1 MVNTGRKKV
10 ERSRR
15 SVYIAY
21 TGGTIGMRRGE
32 RGYQPAPGY
41 LAERMRQSQLLND
54 PDMPRYEIH
63 EYEPL
68 LDSSNMTPA
77 RWSRIGQDLY
87 DHYDEYD
94 GFIVLHGTD
103 TMAYSAAALS
113 FLFENLGKP
122 IIFTGSQV
130 PLAELRTDARE
141 NLVTSLLLAAG
152 LGPPEVCLF
161 VGNRLLRGN
170 RATKVSAERFRAFAS
185 PNYPPL
191 GDAGVH
197 LRIYR
202 ERALQPPE
210 GPPSF
215 HPAGNAQVA
224 DVRLFPGITAET
236 LRRFLGP
243 PLEGAILHTFG
254 SGNAPDDPDLLAALA
269 EASERGV
276 VIVNCT
282 QCLQGTVD
290 MESYATGNSLR
301 EAGVISGYDMTPEA
315 ALPKLYYLLSRGLPN
330 GEVKR
335 LMQTDLRGE
344 LTPPEKRRTH
354 AAWSSARLMEGF
366 EPPDPT

>member
-1 MVNTGRKKV
+1 MVNSGRKKA
-10 ERSRR
+10 EHSRR

-32 RGYQPAPGY
+32 RGYRPAPGY

-54 PDMPRYEIH
+54 PGMPRYTIH

-77 RWSRIGQDLY
+77 HWSRIGQDLY
-87 DHYDEYD
+87 DHYEDYD

-103 TMAYSAAALS
+103 TMAYSASALS

-122 IIFTGSQV
+122 ILFTGSQV

-170 RATKVSAERFRAFAS
+170 RSTKVSAERFRAFAS

-197 LRIYR
+197 LRIHR
-202 ERALQPPE
+202 ERTLPPPE
-210 GPPSF
+210 GPVGF
-215 HPAGNAQVA
+215 HPAGHAQVA

-243 PLEGAILHTFG
+243 PLEGAILHTYG
-254 SGNAPDDPDLLAALA
+254 SGNAPDDPDLLAAIA
-269 EASERGV
+269 EATERGV

-290 MESYATGNSLR
+290 MESYATGNALR
-301 EAGVISGYDMTPEA
+301 DTGVLSGYDMTPEA
-315 ALPKLYYLLSRGLPN
+315 ALSKLYYLLSRGLPK
-330 GEVKR
+330 EDVRR

-344 LTPPEKRRTH
+344 LTPPEQRRATSD
-354 AAWSSARLMEGF
+354 WSSARLLKVF
-366 EPPDPT
+366 EPTDPA

>member
-1 MVNTGRKKV
+1 MGTIEIKKITD
-10 ERSRR
+10 SLR

-21 TGGTIGMRRGE
+21 TGGTIGMRRGN
-32 RGYQPAPGY
+32 RGYEPAPGY

-54 PDMPRYEIH
+54 PGMPRYTIH

-77 RWSRIGQDLY
+77 HWSRIGQDLY
-87 DHYDEYD
+87 DHYDDYD

-122 IIFTGSQV
+122 ILFTGSQV
-130 PLAELRTDARE
+130 PLVELRTDARE

-161 VGNRLLRGN
+161 VGNQLLRGN

-191 GDAGVH
+191 GTAGVH
-197 LRIYR
+197 LRIHR
-202 ERALQPPE
+202 ERTLPPPD
-210 GPPSF
+210 GPVSF
-215 HPAGNAQVA
+215 QPAGSAQVA

-236 LRRFLGP
+236 LRRFLSP

-254 SGNAPDDPDLLAALA
+254 SGNAPDDPDLIAALA
-269 EASERGV
+269 EATDRGV

-282 QCLQGTVD
+282 QCLQGSVD
-290 MESYATGNSLR
+290 MEGYATGSTLR

-315 ALPKLYYLLSRGLPN
+315 ALPKLYYLLSRGLPKY
-330 GEVKR
+330 EVKR
-335 LMQTDLRGE
+335 LMQADLRGE
-344 LTPPEKRRTH
+344 LTPPERRPKTTS
-354 AAWSSARLMEGF
+354 WPSPRLIEGF
-366 EPPDPT
+366 EPPEIA